1 VSTVDLVLL
10 AILVFGAFNGYRRGF
25 VMEVV
30 SLLALVLAIFVGF
43 ALLHE
48 GINFLRDQFDIS
60 GNFLP
65 YLSFILLFIG
75 TVLLM
80 NLLGK
85 ILKKVLDM
93 TLLGGVDSLAGAVF
107 GLLKWSFGI
116 SALLWIFN
124 YFEINPL
131 ANHVDSAILYP
142 IILEVAPG
150 VISFISM
157 VLPISDDF
165 FSSGQKLV

>member
-1 VSTVDLVLL
+1 
-10 AILVFGAFNGYRRGF
+10 
-25 VMEVV
+25 
-30 SLLALVLAIFVGF
+30 
-43 ALLHE
+43 
-48 GINFLRDQFDIS
+48 
-60 GNFLP
+60 
-65 YLSFILLFIG
+65 
-75 TVLLM
+75 
-80 NLLGK
+80 
-85 ILKKVLDM
+85 M